1 MFYGW
6 YVVASVFVAQMFMVG
21 FVQYAFPFVLVAVK
35 AEFVASTTEANLAM
49 TTSGLVGVVLSPL
62 LGPLAD
68 RWSAR
73 GLMIV
78 GTLTLVGALL
88 LLSVTNAMLHFVFV
102 FAITIAAAN
111 IMLGPITGQAI
122 VSRWFAGSRGK
133 ALGIAAV
140 GTSVGGLILP
150 IIVSG
155 WIEVWDWRWA
165 LRLLSASV
173 AFFVLPFVLFVLRDF
188 PADKGLEPEGAEDPE
203 VQAALAAAAQ
213 APQLSTRDILSARAY
228 WVIGISFGLLVMSY
242 SAFLGN
248 IGLYSESLG
257 LAPDAGPRLVF
268 LVSLFG
274 LIGKLV
280 LGAATDRIGLKLG
293 LWIAL
298 GLAAVALGLFSTEPS
313 EAVMAVGACCLGL
326 AAGGMLPV
334 WAGLTACCFGTASFG
349 RAMGLM
355 SPVIAVLAM
364 PGFMIAGWSADTTG
378 SFATALHVYIAGLGI
393 SASLLFALNLDPVA
407 SSLRVK

>member
-6 YVVASVFVAQMFMVG
+6 WVVASVFIAQMFVVG

-35 AEFVASTTEANLAM
+35 AEFSASTTEANLAM
-49 TTSGLVGVVLSPL
+49 TISGLVGVVLSPL

-73 GLMIV
+73 GLMVI
-78 GTLTLVGALL
+78 GTLVLVGALL
-88 LLSVTNAMLHFVFV
+88 ALSVTTAMLHFVFV
-102 FAITIAAAN
+102 FALSIAASN

-140 GTSVGGLILP
+140 GSSVGGLVLP
-150 IIVSG
+150 ILVTG
-155 WIEVWDWRWA
+155 WIELWDWRWA
-165 LRLLSASV
+165 LRALAIGV
-173 AFFVLPFVLFVLRDF
+173 AIFVLPFVIFILRDS
-188 PADKGLEPEGAEDPE
+188 PADKGLEPEGADDPA
-203 VQAALAAAAQ
+203 VQAALEAAAQ
-213 APQLSTRDILSARAY
+213 APQLSTRNILTTRAY
-228 WVIGISFGLLVMSY
+228 WVIGVSFGLLVMSY

-248 IGLYSESLG
+248 LGLYAESLG
-257 LAPDAGPRLVF
+257 LASDVGPRLIF
-268 LVSLFG
+268 IVSLFG
-274 LIGKLV
+274 LIGKLI

-298 GLAAVALGLFSTEPS
+298 GLASVALGMFSTEPS
-313 EAVMAVGACCLGL
+313 EGAMAAAACCLGL

-334 WAGLTACCFGTASFG
+334 WAGLTARCFGTASFG

-355 SPVIAVLAM
+355 SPVIAVLVM

-378 SFATALHVYIAGLGI
+378 SFATALHIYIAGLVVSSI
-393 SASLLFALNLDPVA
+393 LLFALNLGTDE
-407 SSLRVK
+407 SSSAVG